1 MIILCIELCSM
12 QQNKP
17 RSDRRSIR
25 REGSGEKSPLLSY
38 FFGTTT
44 INSVMGNSK
53 RRRNLGQRQK
63 EKKNAQAEREAHLQ
77 RTCRS
82 VHEASVI
89 VCRSNA
95 VVRRG
100 IVGAE
105 DSRDRAL

>member
-63 EKKNAQAEREAHLQ
+63 EKKMPK
-77 RTCRS
+77 RS
-82 VHEASVI
+82 GRHICI
-89 VCRSNA
+89 VRA
-95 VVRRG
+95 VVSTRR
-100 IVGAE
+100 
-105 DSRDRAL
+105 R